1 MTDPFTSADPLY
13 RNAQRTNNA
22 RGEAVSWSEG
32 PSLRPWFM
40 TAVCVGIFVGMCFL
54 ASVS

>member
-22 RGEAVSWSEG
+22 TGEAISWTEG
-32 PSLRPWFM
+32 PSLRPHFLI
-40 TAVCVGIFVGMCFL
+40 AVAAVVIIGL
-54 ASVS
+54 ALIASIH